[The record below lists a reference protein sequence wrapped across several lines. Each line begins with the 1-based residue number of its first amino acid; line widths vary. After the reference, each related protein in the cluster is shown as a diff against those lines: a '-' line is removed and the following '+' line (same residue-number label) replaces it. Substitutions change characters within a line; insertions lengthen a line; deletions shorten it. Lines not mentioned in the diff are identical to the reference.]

1 MNWIAMTA
9 FLMDQLFT
17 LGNQVAYVMM
27 KRALIS
33 VEKTGING
41 EAKQSPYF
49 KKSYLLGFLLLFI
62 GSAGH
67 VACLS
72 FCDIVLL
79 STSTATGIIMSSIL
93 AIKYLGEKPVWKYD
107 IASISLIVVG
117 CLTICFLSNY
127 NDKMFTVEEIE
138 RLLFR
143 PVSICFLSFFVFTG
157 TFTLLYWQW
166 FYR

>member
-1 MNWIAMTA
+1 M
-9 FLMDQLFT
+9 
-17 LGNQVAYVMM
+17 AYVMM

-41 EAKQSPYF
+41 EAKQNPYF
-49 KKSYLLGFLLLFI
+49 KKTYMLGFLLLFV

-67 VACLS
+67 VVVLP

-107 IASISLIVVG
+107 ITSISLIVVG
-117 CLTICFLSNY
+117 CLTICGLSNY
-127 NDKMFTVEEIE
+127 ED
-138 RLLFR
+138 
-143 PVSICFLSFFVFTG
+143 
-157 TFTLLYWQW
+157 
-166 FYR
+166 